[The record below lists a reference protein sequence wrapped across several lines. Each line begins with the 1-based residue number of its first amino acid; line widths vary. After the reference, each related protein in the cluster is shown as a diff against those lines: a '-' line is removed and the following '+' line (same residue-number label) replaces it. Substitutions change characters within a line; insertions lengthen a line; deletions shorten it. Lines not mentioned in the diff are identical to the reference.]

1 MASVEA
7 LTPAEW
13 RIRLDSERAAVGAP
27 PRETLGELTLP
38 YRDLTLRTRAVHRS
52 EWLVQPALGSVHK
65 RLQTALAL
73 SQLLA
78 EEFQRPDHAAVT
90 SIRLLLSANAAEL
103 HVVEQQLTLCDLVH
117 EVAEQLHPLVDQLVY
132 GGETSVR
139 RLLNLTEELTESMR
153 DYRGGLALVPLE
165 AQQLEQSLAT
175 TGWARSDWFVQALLA
190 ARLTAEFTRELADV
204 DDAALPLVTAA
215 ALVQDIGAWH
225 QSVSQA
231 AIQGRLAR
239 GGRHRADPNHP
250 ASGAALLAGLVDVPA
265 RLCLLVGEH
274 HERVDGTGF
283 PRRLA
288 GTKVVREVR
297 WLGIVIRYVELL
309 TDPLTNELSL
319 DHGDPLFET
328 AALRLWREVRRGAF
342 EETLAQRLMEAL
354 RPRLAIDITTRYA
367 GRQRRL
373 VDGRHLVPAPRG
385 RRPEDASASAGLRT
399 DAAPA
404 ESAVGA
410 PAFFRRQRDGQ
421 RRTVF
426 IPPVPARRS

>member
-1 MASVEA
+1 MTSVEA

-13 RIRLDSERAAVGAP
+13 RIRLDSDRTSGGAAKD
-27 PRETLGELTLP
+27 ETLGELREEF
-38 YRDLTLRTRAVHRS
+38 RDLTLRTRAVHRS
-52 EWLVQPALGSVHK
+52 AWLEQPALGSVL
-65 RLQTALAL
+65 RILQAGLAL
-73 SQLLA
+73 SRLLA
-78 EEFQRPDHAAVT
+78 EEFQRPDHAPRET
-90 SIRLLLSANAAEL
+90 IRQLLAASAADL
-103 HVVEQQLTLCDLVH
+103 KVVEQQLTLCDLVH

-139 RLLNLTEELTESMR
+139 RLLNLTDELTTSMS
-153 DYRGGLALVPLE
+153 DYRGGLALVPLD
-165 AQQLEQSLAT
+165 ALQLEQSLEA
-175 TGWARSDWFVQALLA
+175 TGWTRGSWFVQSLLA

-204 DDAALPLVTAA
+204 DRSAISLVTAA

-225 QSVSQA
+225 QSVSPA
-231 AIQGRLAR
+231 ASAGRPALA
-239 GGRHRADPNHP
+239 GRRRADPNHP
-250 ASGAALLAGLVDVPA
+250 AAGAALLAGLVDVPA

-288 GTKVVREVR
+288 GTKVIREVR
-297 WLGIVIRYVELL
+297 WLGLIVRFVELL
-309 TDPLTNELSL
+309 TDPLTSELAL

-328 AALRLWREVRRGAF
+328 AALRLWRDVRRGAF
-342 EETLAQRLMEAL
+342 EETLAQRLMDAL
-354 RPRLAIDITTRYA
+354 RAGLSADIATRYA

-373 VDGRHLVPAPRG
+373 VDSRHVVPAPRG
-385 RRPEDASASAGLRT
+385 RRSEEAAGIEALRT

-426 IPPVPARRS
+426 IPPVPARRN